1 MTQTIVYK
9 AYHFF
14 CCVGGSAKG
23 WRRGTAR
30 VGNLQAVWRNIGGCD
45 VDAAAVRFFDGNA
58 GCPGTV
64 VDLFS
69 RDQYE
74 AFHGHAPPQD
84 WREATPDDI
93 RRSAGYEF
101 PDAVF
106 LSPPCKGYS
115 GLLPEQRSK
124 TDKYQALN
132 ALALRGVFL
141 MMEAWKDDPPALVFL
156 ENVPR
161 IASRGRGFLDRL
173 IKMMQG
179 YGYAHAET
187 THNCGKIG
195 NLHQSRERYLLVF
208 RHMGKV
214 PNFLYEPPMH
224 RLRPVGELLDK
235 LPLPG
240 DPFGGAMHRIPA
252 LQFKTWIRLAMI
264 EAGSDWRSLQKLRVE
279 NGVLKDYGIVPDDLY
294 RNGVLGVGTW
304 SEPAG
309 TITSQRGPLQGKFAV
324 ADPRTEAFNGG
335 YGVTPWDA
343 NSGTVTGEG
352 RPVNG
357 NFSVADPRVDGHPK
371 SVQLGVGMV
380 DQPAATVTGKGWV
393 GCGRNAIADP
403 RVGHGPA
410 GAHFSNV
417 YRVIRWSDHAS
428 AVTAGNGPSSGG
440 NAVADPRP
448 AQREDYKQTKYRIT
462 GAGEAAGTVISA
474 STTGNGAFAV
484 ADPRCGN
491 YSPDAHRNKLKV
503 ADWDQHTPTV
513 TGGKH
518 VQSGGLSI
526 ADPRPNSLQPGRHYE
541 TGGHYGVV
549 PWEKPSGAVPSA
561 AKNNNGPWNVADPR
575 VPAALPPPSER
586 LACVII
592 SLDNTWHRPFTTL
605 ELACLQSYVDPERLH
620 EDGLPDYAGHSDS
633 AWREWIGNLV
643 PPDAAAAMASVAAR
657 ALLLARTG
665 ETFSLSSENIWVR
678 PVALALQLSRRDE
691 T

>member
-1 MTQTIVYK
+1 MIQTIIYK

-45 VDAAAVRFFDGNA
+45 VDANAVRFFERNA

-64 VDLFS
+64 IDLFS
-69 RDQYE
+69 REQYV
-74 AFHGHAPPQD
+74 AFHGHEPPAD

-93 RRSAGYEF
+93 RASAGYEF

-173 IKMMQG
+173 IRIMVG

-195 NLHQSRERYLLVF
+195 RLHQSRERYLLVF
-208 RHMGKV
+208 RHMAKV

-240 DPFGGAMHRIPA
+240 DPLGGAMHRIPA
-252 LQFKTWIRLAMI
+252 LQFKTWLRLAMI

-279 NGVLKDYGIVPDDLY
+279 NGVLKDYGIVPEHEY
-294 RNGVLGVGTW
+294 RNGVLGVARW
-304 SEPAG
+304 EQDHAG
-309 TITSQRGPLQGKFAV
+309 AITSQRGPLQGTFAV
-324 ADPRTEAFNGG
+324 ADPRAI
-335 YGVTPWDA
+335 P
-343 NSGTVTGEG
+343 
-352 RPVNG
+352 
-357 NFSVADPRVDGHPK
+357 DPTINGHPK
-371 SVQLGVGMV
+371 SVQMGVGTTG
-380 DQPAATVTGKGWV
+380 QPSATVTGKGWV

-410 GAHFSNV
+410 GAHFNNI
-417 YRVIRWSDHAS
+417 YRVVRWSDHSGVVSGGA
-428 AVTAGNGPSSGG
+428 TPSSG
-440 NAVADPRP
+440 NQCVADPRP
-448 AQREDYKQTKYRIT
+448 AHREDYKQTKYRVT
-462 GAGEAAGTVISA
+462 GYAGEATGTVISA

-484 ADPRCGN
+484 ADPRYG
-491 YSPDAHRNKLKV
+491 DGQGL
-503 ADWDQHTPTV
+503 
-513 TGGKH
+513 GKH
-518 VQSGGLSI
+518 YGKMRVEKASEPTHTVSGSDRIGSGALCI
-526 ADPRPNSLQPGRHYE
+526 ADPRPSSLQPGRHYE

-549 PWEKPSGAVPSA
+549 TRDKPTGAVPSF
-561 AKNNNGPWNVADPR
+561 AKNNNGPWNVADHR
-575 VPAALPPPSER
+575 VPARLPPPSER

-592 SLDNTWHRPFTTL
+592 SLDETWHRPFTTL

-643 PPDAAAAMASVAAR
+643 PPDAAEAMAGVAGR

-665 ETFSLSSENIWVR
+665 ETFTLSSESIWVR
-678 PVALALQLSRRDE
+678 PVALALQLSQGRER
-691 T
+691 

>member
-1 MTQTIVYK
+1 MSAPFGPQVITYK

-45 VDAAAVRFFDGNA
+45 VDARAVHFFERNA
-58 GCPGTV
+58 GCKGTV
-64 VDLFS
+64 IDLFS
-69 RDQYE
+69 REQYQ
-74 AFHGHAPPQD
+74 AFHGHEPPAG

-93 RRSAGYEF
+93 RASAGWEY

-161 IASRGRGFLDRL
+161 IASRGRAFLDRL
-173 IKMMQG
+173 IRMMVG

-195 NLHQSRERYLLVF
+195 RLHQSRERYLLVF
-208 RHMGKV
+208 RHMSKV

-240 DPFGGAMHRIPA
+240 DPLGGAMHRIPA
-252 LQFKTWIRLAMI
+252 LQFKTWLRLAMI

-279 NGVLKDYGIVPDDLY
+279 NGVLKDYGIVPEVGLY
-294 RNGVLGVGTW
+294 NTALGVTPW
-304 SEPAG
+304 DASSV
-309 TITSQRGPLQGKFAV
+309 TVRGEALPYNGQFAV
-324 ADPRTEAFNGG
+324 ADPR
-335 YGVTPWDA
+335 PI
-343 NSGTVTGEG
+343 
-352 RPVNG
+352 P
-357 NFSVADPRVDGHPK
+357 DPKIDGHPK
-371 SVQLGVGMV
+371 SVQMGVGTV
-380 DQPAATVTGKGWV
+380 DQPSATVTGKGWV

-403 RVGHGPA
+403 RLPPSDSRHY
-410 GAHFSNV
+410 NIW
-417 YRVIRWSDHAS
+417 RVIRYGDPATCVVGSPAGSTS
-428 AVTAGNGPSSGG
+428 AC
-440 NAVADPRP
+440 VADPRP
-448 AQREDYKQTKYRIT
+448 AHREDYKQTKYRAT
-462 GAGEAAGTVISA
+462 GYAGEATGTVISA

-484 ADPRCGN
+484 ADPRLPPGEHVN
-491 YSPDAHRNKLKV
+491 GLRVLTREEPAGV
-503 ADWDQHTPTV
+503 V
-513 TGGKH
+513 TGARSPGSTA
-518 VQSGGLSI
+518 QSI

-549 PWEKPSGAVPSA
+549 PRDKPTGAVPSS
-561 AKNNNGPWNVADPR
+561 AKNNNGPWNVADHR
-575 VPAALPPPSER
+575 VPARLPPPSER

-592 SLDNTWHRPFTTL
+592 SLDETWHRPFTTL

-643 PPDAAAAMASVAAR
+643 PPDAAEAMAGVAGR

-678 PVALALQLSRRDE
+678 PVALALQLSQTGSE
-691 T
+691 